1 MKAVILARVSTKEQE
16 EQGQSLPSQ
25 VRKLR
30 EYAQHKGFD
39 VEKEFVFAESAGP
52 KIRLRFE
59 EMLNYIRKRKGNVV
73 LLCQNVDRLTR
84 NFRDAV
90 DIDELRLRGKL
101 EVHFLADG
109 FILSKESAGNVVFQ
123 WDMRVMLAK
132 QYLSTLVEN
141 GNRTLRNKV
150 ENGEWIARA
159 PLGYINSKDNDG
171 RSTIERDK
179 SRAMFIRRLFVE
191 YSSGLYSLSEMQIKM
206 NGWGMTN
213 KTPKRSPVS
222 KKQVHEIIRN
232 PFYFGV
238 MRVNGE
244 LYPHKYEPIIDKELF
259 DTCEAIRLGRNR
271 NSTNYSSKPFLFR
284 GLIHCAYCGCAISS
298 DIKKNKYIYLR
309 CTKHKGEC
317 GAKRVREELLAEQIK
332 KYFRKIK
339 IPAEV
344 LETIKDDLKTSIDA
358 KKEYHEQ
365 AIDHLQSEYKQIQQ
379 KIDRAL
385 DVRLEGSITKE
396 EYDRKVMS
404 LKLDQQDLS
413 SKLSQYTR
421 ADDEYHITVNL
432 LLDLTSRLS
441 ELFESS
447 KLDQK
452 RRLLKLLFSNLKLD
466 GEKLLFTVNKPFDLL
481 MSMPSSAVWHPQGD
495 SNPCRRRE

>member
-1 MKAVILARVSTKEQE
+1 M
-16 EQGQSLPSQ
+16 
-25 VRKLR
+25 
-30 EYAQHKGFD
+30 
-39 VEKEFVFAESAGP
+39 
-52 KIRLRFE
+52 
-59 EMLNYIRKRKGNVV
+59 
-73 LLCQNVDRLTR
+73 
-84 NFRDAV
+84 
-90 DIDELRLRGKL
+90 
-101 EVHFLADG
+101 
-109 FILSKESAGNVVFQ
+109 
-123 WDMRVMLAK
+123 
-132 QYLSTLVEN
+132 
-141 GNRTLRNKV
+141 
-150 ENGEWIARA
+150 
-159 PLGYINSKDNDG
+159 
-171 RSTIERDK
+171 
-179 SRAMFIRRLFVE
+179 
-191 YSSGLYSLSEMQIKM
+191 
-206 NGWGMTN
+206 
-213 KTPKRSPVS
+213 
-222 KKQVHEIIRN
+222 IRN

-259 DTCEAIRLGRNR
+259 DACEAIRLGRNR

-339 IPAEV
+339 IPADV
-344 LETIKDDLKTSIDA
+344 LEAIKDDLKTSIDA

-365 AIDHLQSEYKQIQQ
+365 AIDHLQSEYKRIQL

-396 EYDRKVMS
+396 EYDRKVVS

-413 SKLSQYTR
+413 SKLSQYTS
-421 ADDEYHITVNL
+421 ADDEYNITVNL

-452 RRLLKLLFSNLKLD
+452 RRLLKLLFSNLKLE

-481 MSMPSSAVWHPQGD
+481 MSIPGSVVWHPQGD
-495 SNPCRRRE
+495 SNPCRRRERAVS